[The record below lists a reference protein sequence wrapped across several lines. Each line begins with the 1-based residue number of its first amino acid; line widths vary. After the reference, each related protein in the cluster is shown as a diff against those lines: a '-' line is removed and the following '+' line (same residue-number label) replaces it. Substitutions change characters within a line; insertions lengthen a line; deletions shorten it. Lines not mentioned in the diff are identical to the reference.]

1 MLGAGRERRER
12 VEIDGSSTAAQVV
25 TGYCARQVDTILA
38 LDPAMREDLPDALHS
53 MRIASRRLRSAL
65 RTYRPLLD
73 RTFTDPLR
81 AELKWLAATLGTA
94 RDAEVM
100 RQHLLALLGQEPPAL
115 VRGPVR
121 WRVSRTLR
129 GSHTRAHSAV
139 RTELSGERYM
149 RLLGSLDELAS
160 GRGPAGPRAASP
172 ARPEV
177 VRCVRRTMR
186 RLRRVVDELGS
197 DAQPGE
203 AMHEARKL
211 AKEVRYSAEAAE
223 SVVGAEAIDL
233 ARRMQRVQDV
243 LGEQQDSAVAAEV
256 LVRLA
261 AEAEA
266 AGEASFTYGRLH
278 ASEQARGRRAVDA
291 FHRLVAEGVTRR
303 PGWLR

>member
-1 MLGAGRERRER
+1 M
-12 VEIDGSSTAAQVV
+12 
-25 TGYCARQVDTILA
+25 DTILA
-38 LDPAMREDLPDALHS
+38 LDPAMREDLPSALHS

-129 GSHTRAHSAV
+129 APTREPTRRCVPS
-139 RTELSGERYM
+139 SP
-149 RLLGSLDELAS
+149 AS
-160 GRGPAGPRAASP
+160 GTCACSDRSTSWHRDVGRRARAASP

-278 ASEQARGRRAVDA
+278 ASEQARGRRAVDV